1 MKAIALAAISA
12 YQAHLS
18 PLKGFGCAYRVH
30 TGACSCSALGHRA
43 IRMHGVLGGLVV
55 LRKRMHRCG
64 VAHRR
69 FGPQQP
75 AKLIGAR
82 QRGVYDLSCDLPL
95 DGHCEIPKTPWLS
108 DLCDGASCCDVSSC
122 DWPSRD
128 KGKRRRHESDIYLP
142 SRGATGKQSH
152 P

>member
-43 IRMHGVLGGLVV
+43 IRMHGVLGGLMV

-64 VAHRR
+64 VAQRR
-69 FGPQQP
+69 FGPNQP
-75 AKLIGAR
+75 AKLMGAR
-82 QRGVYDLSCDLPL
+82 QRGVCDLSCDLPL
-95 DGHCEIPKTPWLS
+95 DGNCEMPSMRWLS
-108 DLCDGASCCDVSSC
+108 GLCDVASCCDVGSC
-122 DWPSRD
+122 DWKRGD
-128 KGKRRRHESDIYLP
+128 KTKRRRQEARVHIP
-142 SRGATGKQSH
+142 VRRGRH
-152 P
+152 

>member
-30 TGACSCSALGHRA
+30 TGASSCSSLGHRA

-69 FGPQQP
+69 FGPHQP
-75 AKLIGAR
+75 VKLIGAR
-82 QRGVYDLSCDLPL
+82 QRGVCDLSCDLPL
-95 DGHCEIPKTPWLS
+95 DGCEMPSTRWLS
-108 DLCDGASCCDVSSC
+108 GLCDAASCCDVGSC
-122 DWPSRD
+122 DWPRRD
-128 KGKRRRHESDIYLP
+128 KTRRRRQEARVHLP
-142 SRGATGKQSH
+142 TRRGANQKESH
-152 P
+152 R

>member
-75 AKLIGAR
+75 AKL
-82 QRGVYDLSCDLPL
+82 
-95 DGHCEIPKTPWLS
+95 
-108 DLCDGASCCDVSSC
+108 
-122 DWPSRD
+122 
-128 KGKRRRHESDIYLP
+128 
-142 SRGATGKQSH
+142 TGKQSH